1 MVEAGVMDTGAGIL
15 NQPQL
20 SFQPTGE
27 QPNTWEEADL
37 AWLPPS
43 EKCTQ
48 AIASIRRRE
57 AQAPMFCSSDLQ
69 RCMGMAPIQSTHL
82 PATLY
87 PGRSLDWV
95 QVNIHILCTWM
106 LG

>member
-1 MVEAGVMDTGAGIL
+1 
-15 NQPQL
+15 
-20 SFQPTGE
+20 
-27 QPNTWEEADL
+27 
-37 AWLPPS
+37 
-43 EKCTQ
+43 
-48 AIASIRRRE
+48 
-57 AQAPMFCSSDLQ
+57 MFCSSDLQ

-106 LG
+106 LGREGFVYISNQVFSGHRLYRQESRMAQNVGRGTRQEWVQILALPLMVLTCSFVKWA